1 MRLSSLS
8 HGDPSALR
16 VTRVSCALHVLSSC
30 VLCLAPP
37 AVDFLEALG
46 WCVCTRPACC
56 SCLRMS
62 HFRLPLVLLSIFLG
76 VGAPSLSLGGFML

>member
-37 AVDFLEALG
+37 AVDLLEALG
-46 WCVCTRPACC
+46 QCVCTRRACC
-56 SCLRMS
+56 FCLRMP
-62 HFRLPLVLLSIFLG
+62 HFRLLLLPLSIFLG
-76 VGAPSLSLGGFML
+76 VGAPSLFLGGFML